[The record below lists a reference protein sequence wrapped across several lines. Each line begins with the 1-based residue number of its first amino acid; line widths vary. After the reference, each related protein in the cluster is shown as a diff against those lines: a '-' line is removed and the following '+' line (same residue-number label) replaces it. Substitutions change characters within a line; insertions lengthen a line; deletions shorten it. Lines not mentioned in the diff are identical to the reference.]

1 MKVLK
6 IILLILVVIV
16 GGLAIWMATLPGKYD
31 VKRTMFIEATPEL
44 VFAEVS
50 DFKTWPNWGPWFA
63 KDSTMVVE
71 FGEISQGL
79 GATYSWTSEA
89 QGNGSMEIIEAVA
102 GKKLNMQL
110 NFDGMGSTT
119 SYWQFEAKDGGT
131 EVTWGFI
138 GEMPFFMRWAS
149 LGMEKAIGP
158 DFETG
163 LNNLKEILESR
174 KPVTAIA
181 EVMLESFKIYYTHH
195 NIGWDEITSELYG
208 NSYSKIAAYLAE
220 DMAKMSWK
228 PMSIIHVWDEVEQK
242 TEIDIAMPCASSKP
256 ASGDILVGQTYA
268 GKALKAIHMGN
279 YSETGPVH
287 FALEDYMIA
296 NQLEANGPVM
306 EVYITDATQ
315 EPDTS
320 KWVTEIYYPIK

>member
-31 VKRTMFIEATPEL
+31 VKRTLFIEATPEL

-63 KDSTMVVE
+63 KDSTMTVE

-79 GATYSWTSEA
+79 GATYSWTSEE
-89 QGNGSMEIIEAVA
+89 QGNGSMEIIEAVS
-102 GKKLNMQL
+102 GKSLNMQL

-119 SYWQFEAKDGGT
+119 SYWKFEEKDGGT

-163 LNNLKEILESR
+163 LNSLKEIVASIQM
-174 KPVTAIA
+174 V
-181 EVMLESFKIYYTHH
+181 
-195 NIGWDEITSELYG
+195 EL
-208 NSYSKIAAYLAE
+208 L
-220 DMAKMSWK
+220 
-228 PMSIIHVWDEVEQK
+228 
-242 TEIDIAMPCASSKP
+242 
-256 ASGDILVGQTYA
+256 
-268 GKALKAIHMGN
+268 
-279 YSETGPVH
+279 
-287 FALEDYMIA
+287 
-296 NQLEANGPVM
+296 
-306 EVYITDATQ
+306 
-315 EPDTS
+315 
-320 KWVTEIYYPIK
+320 